1 MNLVGKIFVVLILL
15 MSIVFATF
23 SIMVYAT
30 HRNWRDEVLKQ
41 GVGWKDRYHQK
52 SDEAAQAKADRDN
65 MALQLNAQ
73 TYATNQ
79 TVGKLETT
87 IRDIS
92 KAYAQKSDDYNAK
105 ASALAANTDALHAAE
120 KNVEDLTR
128 EVKNLRTE
136 IAGSQRET
144 DEQIKLANSLNDKLV
159 VASGQLA
166 VFKQRNDQLV
176 MDVSKSKQ
184 LLTNLHMS
192 LEDPVDAHNINVN
205 GVINAVSRTQ
215 VELSIGIDDGVRVG
229 QDLDIYRGN
238 KYVGRVRV
246 IETRPDS
253 SVATILTEYQQY
265 PIQRGDNVASRL
277 KST

>member
-41 GVGWKDRYHQK
+41 GVGWKDRYRQK

-166 VFKQRNDQLV
+166 VFKQRNDQLGYGREQGEAV
-176 MDVSKSKQ
+176 ANQ
-184 LLTNLHMS
+184 F
-192 LEDPVDAHNINVN
+192 AHV
-205 GVINAVSRTQ
+205 
-215 VELSIGIDDGVRVG
+215 
-229 QDLDIYRGN
+229 
-238 KYVGRVRV
+238 VGRPGR
-246 IETRPDS
+246 RS
-253 SVATILTEYQQY
+253 QYQRQRRH
-265 PIQRGDNVASRL
+265 QRGFANTSGIVDWHRRRRACRSGPRYLSREQVRWPRARD
-277 KST
+277 